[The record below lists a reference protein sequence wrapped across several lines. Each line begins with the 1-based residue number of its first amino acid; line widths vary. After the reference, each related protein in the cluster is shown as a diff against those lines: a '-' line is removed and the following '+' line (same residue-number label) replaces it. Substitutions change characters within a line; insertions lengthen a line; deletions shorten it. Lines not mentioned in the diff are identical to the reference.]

1 MTFEILQWALAG
13 VAAAGYV
20 VLWRMDESAR
30 AAKRIQQAARRN
42 VAENK
47 RTMTKLKQ
55 SQANWEQLNQRRHEL
70 NNRYSETI
78 ERMRAH
84 HGITDDAA

>member
-1 MTFEILQWALAG
+1 MNAVLQVAMAG
-13 VAAAGYV
+13 LVVAGYL
-20 VLWRMDESAR
+20 VLWRLDAR
-30 AAKRIQQAARRN
+30 GRARERIDQAHRRN

-47 RTMTKLKQ
+47 RTMKKLRQ

-84 HGITDDAA
+84 HGIDDAA